1 VALLLGC
8 CNFRIGAVT
17 LIPTLMLSCRMGL
30 LGRRIMLGMTRRC
43 CALESGLEGVGEVFG
58 EAVRPRIWMA
68 KR

>member
-1 VALLLGC
+1 VPLLLGC
-8 CNFRIGAVT
+8 CNFRIGGVT

-30 LGRRIMLGMTRRC
+30 LGRRIMLGMARRC
-43 CALESGLEGVGEVFG
+43 CALEFSLVGEVFG